1 MENKIDSKA
10 IGERIKEARS
20 KLKMSQHQLSIA
32 TGISTTQLSAYEN
45 GKKTI
50 GLLNFSKLA
59 IALNVSMDELYWASP
74 LIHPA
79 ATNENYGAIVVNC
92 TLELYEKGIVNQTF
106 IPIGNIFSCLYPC
119 FVLN

>member
-45 GKKTI
+45 GKKYFLVSI
-50 GLLNFSKLA
+50 LA
-59 IALNVSMDELYWASP
+59 L
-74 LIHPA
+74 
-79 ATNENYGAIVVNC
+79 
-92 TLELYEKGIVNQTF
+92 F
-106 IPIGNIFSCLYPC
+106 
-119 FVLN
+119 

>member
-59 IALNVSMDELYWASP
+59 IALNVSMDELYWDK
-74 LIHPA
+74 
-79 ATNENYGAIVVNC
+79 V
-92 TLELYEKGIVNQTF
+92 
-106 IPIGNIFSCLYPC
+106 IFSCLYPC